1 MTTPPPLRS
10 IIHADL
16 DAFYAS
22 VEQMDRPELRGRPV
36 VVGGSPEGR
45 GVVAAAS
52 YEARRFGIHSAMPMA
67 RAFRLCPQAVRVS
80 PRFDRYHELSQ
91 RVFGYYRE
99 LTPLV
104 ETLALDEA
112 YLDVTAAA
120 RGWEGAQALGAAL
133 KSEVRA
139 RTGLTVSVGVGTSK
153 LVAKVASDHGKPDGL
168 VAVPPGGE
176 AAFLAP
182 LPVRVLWGVGP
193 KAGEALAAH
202 GIETVAQLLSAPL
215 ERLAAIAGS
224 RAAALQEMARGID
237 PRAVETQR
245 AAKSIGAER
254 TFATDLPDG
263 PDLRDALA
271 RIATEV
277 GRRIE
282 RHGLVAGTLTLKLR
296 YTGFRTI
303 TRQAPL
309 SPPAADAA
317 ALLAA
322 AEALLEATVQPED
335 RFRLIGIT
343 GSRFTEPGVQEGPV
357 QLALWPGFPT
367 LTG

>member
-1 MTTPPPLRS
+1 MTTQSPLRS

-36 VVGGSPEGR
+36 VVGGSAEGR

-67 RAFRLCPQAVRVS
+67 RALRLCPQAIRVS

-91 RVFGYYRE
+91 GVFGYYRE

-112 YLDVTAAA
+112 YLDVTVAAGSWA
-120 RGWEGAQALGAAL
+120 GAQQLGAAL
-133 KSEVRA
+133 KRTVRD
-139 RTGLTVSVGVGTSK
+139 RTGLTVSVGVATSK
-153 LVAKVASDHGKPDGL
+153 LVAKVASDHGKPDGF

-176 AAFLAP
+176 AGFLAP

-193 KAGEALAAH
+193 KAEEALGAH
-202 GIETVAQLLSAPL
+202 GITTVAQLLAAPL
-215 ERLAAIAGS
+215 ERLAAIAGT
-224 RAAALQEMARGID
+224 RAAALQGMARGID
-237 PRAVETQR
+237 HRTVETHR
-245 AAKSIGAER
+245 EAKSIGAER
-254 TFATDLPDG
+254 TFASDLPDG
-263 PDLRDALA
+263 PELRDALA
-271 RIATEV
+271 RVATEV

-282 RHGLVAGTLTLKLR
+282 RHGLLAATLTLKLR
-296 YTGFRTI
+296 YAGFRTI

-309 SPPAADAA
+309 APPAADAA

-322 AEALLEATVQPED
+322 AEALLDAAAQPGD
-335 RFRLIGIT
+335 RFRLIGLT
-343 GSRFTEPGVQEGPV
+343 GSRFLEPGGPEQPR
-357 QLALWPGFPT
+357 QLALWPDFAF
-367 LTG
+367 TG